1 MNKIVL
7 DEQAELTAKQIG
19 FLEERRNSI
28 YEALEGLYQAVQQLM
43 RSVPDYADLEPFL
56 VQSHTTSDQIK
67 QGDRDAVSAQ
77 AFRVYLKR
85 EGDNMGIRPEAAA
98 QALGHTPQDVAD
110 VIKAWERYDEGPS
123 TTDPHKYWSA
133 TKQRFRAMPVT
144 EKEKEGIAVRNQI
157 YVESEER
164 KKLVEAVE
172 GQVMIFNYASDHFNV
187 YMTPGLVKQS
197 MPWLAPLLAWKQK
210 DREGYGPKFDFRVS
224 TSKLCKQDLGFVAF
238 DEK

>member
-56 VQSHTTSDQIK
+56 VQSTATSDQIK
-67 QGDRDAVSAQ
+67 QGDRNAVSAQ

-172 GQVMIFNYASDHFNV
+172 GQAMMLNFAAEHYNTYIP
-187 YMTPGLVKQS
+187 PGRLKEN
-197 MPWLAPLLAWKQK
+197 MPWLAPLLAWKK
-210 DREGYGPKFDFRVS
+210 DESPYHVVSFNYRAS